1 MLAERLTRHPGM
13 VSRKAQCL
21 IAKMIGNGQ
30 VTARGEGTARR
41 YFSAGADA
49 GPLPAT

>member
-1 MLAERLTRHPGM
+1 MLAELLTRHPGM
-13 VSRKAQCL
+13 TRRTAQCL

-30 VTARGEGTARR
+30 VTARGEGRARR
-41 YFSAGADA
+41 YFSAGADV

>member
-1 MLAERLTRHPGM
+1 MLAELLTRHPGM
-13 VSRKAQCL
+13 VRSSAQCL

-30 VTARGEGTARR
+30 VTAQSEGRARR
-41 YFSAGADA
+41 YFGAGADA